1 MSDNPGSGLGVILAR
16 MDAMT
21 ERFTETRDLL
31 RETSKDLNRVKEQL
45 QQVTFELQAT
55 KNELAQTKVELTT
68 AKTEIEA
75 LKTMLSRYRGGV
87 AAILGLGGLAG
98 YCLSTLTGL
107 SKFWGH

>member
-1 MSDNPGSGLGVILAR
+1 MNDPASGLGVILAR

-31 RETSKDLNRVKEQL
+31 RDTGKELSKVKEQL

-55 KNELAQTKVELTT
+55 KTELAQTKVELTT

-75 LKTMLSRYRGGV
+75 LKTMLGRYRGGI

-98 YCLSTLTGL
+98 WCLSTLTGL